1 MDLLIWNKIKQS
13 IKSQLPEHSY
23 RMWIE
28 PLNFEKMDTN
38 GLILSCPNLFSK
50 KRVFENYRDLIGA
63 AIKEGTNQKINF
75 NLIITDKKPPISEPY
90 HSQLILPN
98 MGKSAGRGS
107 FLRKDFTFEEFVV
120 GQNNGFA
127 YSAALSLASKK
138 DIQNNSLFL
147 LSKTGM
153 GKSHLSQAVGNHIL
167 SSNPLERL
175 YYITAEDFTN
185 EMVASFQNNSIGLFK
200 KKYKSTCDVLL
211 LEDVHYLTGKGR
223 TQQELAMI
231 LDTLFNA
238 DKKIIFSSCYLPG
251 DIPKLND
258 KLRSRLSCGLV
269 SIIKAPDFKTRVR
282 ILKKKAKSCG
292 YLIPDEVIEYLAGE
306 LIDDVRQLKN
316 GLLQVVSKASLLG
329 MPVDLNLAES
339 IVKNIVRRKKQITI
353 DLIKKLICKHYQI
366 TKNDL
371 ISRSRKKVIVK
382 PRQIAIYLS
391 RRYTDQSLQ
400 AIGKNFNRYHA
411 TAMHSIAAVEQSI
424 KDKDTIQKQ
433 VEYFCKKLDTG
444 QF

>member
-1 MDLLIWNKIKQS
+1 MDFLIWNKIKQS
-13 IKSQLPEHSY
+13 IKTQLPEHTY

-28 PLNFEKMDTN
+28 PLSFEKMDMD
-38 GLILSCPNLFSK
+38 GLVLSCPNLFSK
-50 KRVFENYRDLIGA
+50 KRVFENYRDLIGT
-63 AIKEGTNQKINF
+63 AIEKGTDQKINF
-75 NLIITDKKPPISEPY
+75 DLIVTDKKPLIAKPDSR
-90 HSQLILPN
+90 QLILPN
-98 MGKSAGRGS
+98 MGKSANRGS

-138 DIQNNSLFL
+138 EIQHNSLFL

-153 GKSHLSQAVGNHIL
+153 GKSHLSQAVGHHIL

-175 YYITAEDFTN
+175 YYTTSEDFAN

-200 KKYKSTCDVLL
+200 KKYKSKCDVLL
-211 LEDVHYLTGKGR
+211 LEDVHCLTGKGR

-238 DKKIIFSSCYLPG
+238 DKKIIFSSCCLPG

-258 KLRSRLSCGLV
+258 KLRSRLSCGML
-269 SIIKAPDFKTRVR
+269 SAIKPPDFKTRVR
-282 ILKKKAKSCG
+282 ILKKKVKSCG
-292 YLIPDEVIEYLAGE
+292 YLIPDEVIDYLAGE

-316 GLLQVVSKASLLG
+316 GLLQVASKASLLG

-353 DLIKKLICKHYQI
+353 DLIKKLICKHYRI
-366 TKNDL
+366 TKNEL
-371 ISRSRKKVIVK
+371 ISRSRKKLIVK

-391 RRYTDQSLQ
+391 RKYTDQSLQ

-411 TAMHSIAAVEQSI
+411 TAMHSIASIEQSI
-424 KDKDTIQKQ
+424 KDNDAVQKQ
-433 VEYFCKKLDTG
+433 VDFFCNKLDTG